1 MEILLAILVFGG
13 AFFLL
18 SVGVLFAK
26 KSLRAGS
33 CGSGIHVKGEEL
45 SCGVCP
51 SNNAEICPSGD
62 KEGFATIAQIGNP
75 SRKRRFTSSNH
86 FSQN

>member
-1 MEILLAILVFGG
+1 MEILLAILLFSG

-18 SVGVLFAK
+18 SIGVLFTK

-33 CGSGIHVKGEEL
+33 CGSGLYVKGEEL

-51 SNNAEICPSGD
+51 SKKAEICASGD
-62 KEGFATIAQIGNP
+62 KEGYATIAQIGNP
-75 SRKRRFTSSNH
+75 SRKRRFQDSH